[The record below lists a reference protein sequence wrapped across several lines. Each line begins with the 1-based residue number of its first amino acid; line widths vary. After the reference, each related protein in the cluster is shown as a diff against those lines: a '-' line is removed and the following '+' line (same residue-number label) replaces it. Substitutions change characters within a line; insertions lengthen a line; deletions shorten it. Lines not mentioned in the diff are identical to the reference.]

1 MPTPQEQIEKQ
12 DLHRRWHEEDPNI
25 PSELEHMLAS
35 HSAKLEK
42 YEVKVADIQ
51 AWPDAYRKALHDDG
65 LEGQELEDE
74 FQDMLESALA
84 KRDRLANI
92 KSLIQLEIEMRETGQ
107 VVRTPVL

>member
-1 MPTPQEQIEKQ
+1 MPTPQEQIEDQ
-12 DLHRRWHEEDPNI
+12 GLHLRWHEEDPNI

-74 FQDMLESALA
+74 FQELLASVLA
-84 KRDRLANI
+84 KKDRLTTI
-92 KSLIQLEIEMRETGQ
+92 KSLLELEINLRESGQ
-107 VVRTPVL
+107 VTRTPIQ

>member
-1 MPTPQEQIEKQ
+1 MPTPQEQIVQQ
-12 DLHRRWHEEDPNI
+12 DLHRRWHDEDPNI

-51 AWPDAYRKALHDDG
+51 EWPDAYRKALHDDG

-74 FQDMLESALA
+74 FQDMLASAIA
-84 KRDRLANI
+84 KRDRLDTI
-92 KSLIQLEIEMRETGQ
+92 KSLLELEIDLRETGQ
-107 VVRTPVL
+107 VVRTPA